1 MDRGGRMPAVSDV
14 KSPGQ
19 MLADSLDK
27 VRNLGGHITR
37 VCLTNN
43 RLVLENEDG
52 DTLIITEASVGYTDA
67 GQLAAEII
75 SRFGLVSHKEIAGHV
90 ATATLVTIERLED
103 GSVTIFVVKPGA

>member
-1 MDRGGRMPAVSDV
+1 MPTASDV

-19 MLADSLDK
+19 MLADSLEK

-43 RLVLENEDG
+43 RLALENKHG

-67 GQLAAEII
+67 GWLATELI
-75 SRFGLVSHKEIAGHV
+75 SRLGLVSFKEIDTHIAN
-90 ATATLVTIERLED
+90 ATLVTIERLED
-103 GSVTIFVVKPGA
+103 GSVTIFVTKPGE